1 LAFFE
6 ELKRRNVIKVGIAY
20 AVGAWLLLQL
30 TDVLIDLL
38 GLPDTAGKYVILL
51 LVVGFPLALFFAWAF
66 EMTPDGIR
74 KEKDV
79 DRTESITHVTSQKLN
94 NTIITIL
101 VMALAFFV
109 YDKFGSGSEPPNESE
124 TVDAAAPANTEAA
137 EPQALEKS
145 IAVMPFVNMS
155 ADADN
160 EYFSDGLSEELLNL
174 LAKVDGL
181 KVAARTST
189 FKFKGK
195 EVDIAE
201 IGEQLNVAT
210 VLEGSVR
217 RAGNTARITAQ
228 LIKVD
233 DGFHLWSETYD
244 RDLDNIFQVQ
254 DEIARAIVDALKLP
268 LLGQGK
274 TAIASTA
281 TSNFEAYD
289 LYLLGRHHFRERNE
303 AAFEKAADYFSR
315 AVAID
320 PAYAPAWSGM
330 AMAYLNMSDFGDF
343 PRAKGISLAESAI
356 DNALTSDPNL
366 AEAYTAKANLLGYQ
380 SRTNEAMQA
389 VKQAL
394 AINPNDINALGQL
407 SGIINDH
414 DPAQALVLV
423 KKAYELDPLSEQTR
437 VQMIGRMAGTGDL
450 EGAEALLQE
459 MLLSDPDNPGLH
471 ESRAFQYSRK
481 GLNHLAISEYKLA
494 HELRAG
500 DVYPAWMVV
509 LRYLAIDDL
518 EAAMEWSEIARERGP
533 GAIYTRSADRTIN
546 AYQKNHET
554 NISEYLSM
562 ETQEDT
568 LAGNEFDV
576 ALSMIKLGHHEQAE
590 QLLRKTLRFEGTG
603 LSEFFQDF
611 QAEAAAQLIN
621 ILDPAHPDRVQLL
634 ESLRIYV
641 EHLLQVRSF
650 DDDTYYFQAYLT
662 TFEGDREA
670 TMTALRNAFDHGM
683 RARWALEQDPIFQRW
698 NSDPLFME
706 LLLEMKQE
714 ATRMRELLR
723 ASEAAP

>member
-1 LAFFE
+1 MSFFA

-20 AVGAWLLLQL
+20 SVGAWLLLQL

-38 GLPDTAGKYVILL
+38 GLPGTAGKYVILL
-51 LVVGFPLALFFAWAF
+51 LVVGFPVALFFAWAF
-66 EMTPDGIR
+66 ELTPEGIK

-94 NTIITIL
+94 STIIGIL
-101 VMALAFFV
+101 VLALAFFV
-109 YDKFGSGSEPPNESE
+109 YDKFSSGSEPSTASE
-124 TVDAAAPANTEAA
+124 VAEAVTPANTEAA
-137 EPQALEKS
+137 DSQALDKS

-155 ADADN
+155 ADEDN

-181 KVAARTST
+181 KVAARTSS

-195 EVDIAE
+195 DVDIAE
-201 IGEQLNVAT
+201 IGETLNVAT

-217 RAGNTARITAQ
+217 KAGNTARITAQ

-244 RDLDNIFQVQ
+244 RDLSNIFQVQ

-268 LLGQGK
+268 LLGQGEV
-274 TAIASTA
+274 IASNA
-281 TSNFEAYD
+281 TSDFEAYD

-303 AAFEKAADYFSR
+303 AAIEKAADYFNR

-330 AMAYLNMSDFGDF
+330 AMAYLYLTDFGDL
-343 PRAKGISLAESAI
+343 PLAEGISLAESAI
-356 DNALTSDPNL
+356 DHALTSDPNL

-380 SRTNEAMQA
+380 GRTAESMQA
-389 VKQAL
+389 AKQAL
-394 AINPNDINALGQL
+394 AINPDDINALGQL
-407 SGIINDH
+407 SGIIDEP
-414 DPAQALVLV
+414 DPAQALALV
-423 KKAYELDPLSEQTR
+423 KRAYELDPLSEQTR
-437 VQMIGRMAGTGDL
+437 VQMVGRMAGVGDL
-450 EGAEALLQE
+450 EGAETLLQE

-471 ESRAFQYSRK
+471 ESKAFQYRRK

-494 HELRAG
+494 HELRPG
-500 DVYPAWMVV
+500 DVFPAWMVV

-518 EAAMEWSEIARERGP
+518 EAAIEWSEIARERGP
-533 GAIYTRSADRTIN
+533 GAIYTRSADRAIN

-562 ETQEDT
+562 EIQENT
-568 LAGNEFDV
+568 LTGDEFSV

-590 QLLRKTLRFEGTG
+590 QLLRKILRFEGTG
-603 LSEFFQDF
+603 LSGFFQDF
-611 QAEAAAQLIN
+611 QAAAAAQLIN

-641 EHLLQVRSF
+641 ENLLHVRSF
-650 DDDTYYFQAYLT
+650 DSDPYYFLAYLT

-670 TMTALRNAFDHGM
+670 TMAALRNAFDHGM
-683 RARWALEQDPIFQRW
+683 RTRWSLEQDPVFQRW
-698 NSDPLFME
+698 HSDPMFKE

-723 ASEAAP
+723 ASEGSE